1 MSKIQSLSR
10 CIINFSKA
18 VHFAKKKKKIK
29 RQTKQNMSMAQ
40 SLFTDPVIIIKNE
53 LSLNSGVKII
63 IEVYYGAF

>member
-18 VHFAKKKKKIK
+18 VHFAKKKKKLNA
-29 RQTKQNMSMAQ
+29 KQSKTC
-40 SLFTDPVIIIKNE
+40 LC
-53 LSLNSGVKII
+53 LWSLNSGVKII